1 MEDLPALLE
10 QETTVIKLLPQQFQ
24 DIETPVDSR
33 HLLLQK
39 LPFFKGDLVTFST
52 SWTVLLILRYPSISL

>member
-1 MEDLPALLE
+1 MEDLPASLE
-10 QETTVIKLLPQQFQ
+10 QETTAIKLLPQQFQ

-39 LPFFKGDLVTFST
+39 LPFLKVTLSPLALPGQ
-52 SWTVLLILRYPSISL
+52 SY